1 MAHEPDAP
9 PVHFAFVLTAI
20 CIIATLVVGILGLAA
35 YRAVTQELET
45 QHAARQNIK
54 TPAPVLGLE
63 EAMAE
68 VIQESNS
75 N

>member
-20 CIIATLVVGILGLAA
+20 CIIGTLVVGILGLAA
-35 YRAVTQELET
+35 YRAVTQDLRA
-45 QHAARQNIK
+45 QHAARQITK
-54 TPAPVLGLE
+54 TPAPVLGLD

-68 VIQESNS
+68 VIREANS